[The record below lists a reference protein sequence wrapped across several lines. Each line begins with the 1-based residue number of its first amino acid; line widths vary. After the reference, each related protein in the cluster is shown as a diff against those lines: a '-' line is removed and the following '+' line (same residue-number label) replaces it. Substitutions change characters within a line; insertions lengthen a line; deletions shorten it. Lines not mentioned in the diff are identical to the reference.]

1 MITDKSSIE
10 AENPALRKGVVSG
23 SAFNFT
29 AKFKD
34 AKKEAPI
41 VKDGMT
47 VKVYFIC
54 EGNLYK
60 GEYHINEQFYAY
72 KICGEFDCFASTG
85 GSYKTW
91 GGKGENKI
99 CTHWCYV
106 DELKMVIINAM

>member
-1 MITDKSSIE
+1 ML
-10 AENPALRKGVVSG
+10 ENENINESQNNAFLAGAVSG
-23 SAFNFT
+23 SAVNFT
-29 AKFKD
+29 AHFKD

-47 VKVYFIC
+47 VKIYFIC
-54 EGNLYK
+54 KGILYK

-72 KICGEFDCFASTG
+72 ETCGSFDCFASSSG
-85 GSYKTW
+85 NYKSW

-106 DELKMVIINAM
+106 DELKMLIGSGM

>member
-1 MITDKSSIE
+1 METKEQKSNIDQ
-10 AENPALRKGVVSG
+10 PVVSG
-23 SAFNFT
+23 SAVNFT
-29 AKFKD
+29 AHFKD

-54 EGNLYK
+54 EGILYK

-72 KICGEFDCFASTG
+72 TICGSFDCFASRSG
-85 GSYKTW
+85 NYKTW
-91 GGKGENKI
+91 GGKRENKL

-106 DELKMVIINAM
+106 DELKMLIGNGM